1 MADRVQHWRE
11 VGFRN
16 AMRDQFDRILEH
28 RPDLNAE
35 FIAHAR
41 EYGQKFYPELQHEQG
56 KELEQELHL

>member
-1 MADRVQHWRE
+1 
-11 VGFRN
+11 
-16 AMRDQFDRILEH
+16 MRDQFDRILEH